1 MPKKQASGLYRSKV
15 KVGVDQDG
23 KAINKWISG
32 KTRREM
38 EEARKDV
45 ERRYING
52 LGANDDQ
59 VFGAYAVEWFHI
71 RKKPGLSPSQV
82 EGYRT
87 ALNLH
92 VLPYFGER
100 MLRSITPIDLQEFA
114 NQFEGCSTTKI
125 TMIISTLK
133 GIFASAFD
141 DRIVLYDPS
150 IHIRK
155 PKPADGNQ
163 KRALTQSERERV
175 EAVCEEHEEGMYL
188 ALLYYLGVRPGEA
201 RGFRWGD
208 VNWDEAYIHVE
219 RDIDYKNK
227 AEAGKLKTKASDRY
241 LPIPQRLFSM
251 LWSKR
256 GHDDDY
262 ILTGSISGSALA
274 KTSAERMWLRLMIA
288 ADMAEE
294 IPQTTPAEATEPHKD
309 DRSARDLRRLYR
321 PLITPHTL
329 RHNYATMCW
338 ENDIDV
344 YSAMRLLGHSSIK
357 TTMDIYTHLTDQQLG
372 KMSEM
377 VEDMFSAKENHK
389 VPQNKS
395 CTKVA
400 QARKCAPA
408 TPPPKNEKPSKTA
421 VKGPFSKVF
430 AGDPSGTRTR
440 DTLIKSKR
448 FRV

>member
-1 MPKKQASGLYRSKV
+1 MPKKQASGLYRTKI
-15 KVGVDQDG
+15 KIGVDQNG

-32 KTRREM
+32 KTKREM
-38 EEARKDV
+38 EEARKEV
-45 ERRYING
+45 ERRYIG
-52 LGANDDQ
+52 VIGAADDQ
-59 VFGAYAVEWFHI
+59 VFGAYAVQWFHM
-71 RKKPGLSPSQV
+71 RKKPGLSPSQA

-125 TMIISTLK
+125 TMILSTIK

-141 DRIVLYDPS
+141 DRIIMYDPS

-155 PKPADGNQ
+155 PKPAEGNQ
-163 KRALTQSERERV
+163 RRALTPSERERV

-208 VNWDEAYIHVE
+208 INWDEAYIHVQ

-227 AEAGKLKTKASDRY
+227 AEPGKLKTKSSDRL
-241 LPIPQRLFSM
+241 LPIPQKLFGL

-262 ILTGSISGSALA
+262 ILAAPVSGAALA

-294 IPQTTPAEATEPHKD
+294 IPQPASVQPTGSHKD
-309 DRSARDLRRLYR
+309 DRNARDLRRLYK

-344 YSAMRLLGHSSIK
+344 YSAMRLMGHSSIK
-357 TTMDIYTHLTDQQLG
+357 TTMDIYTHLTDRQLG

-377 VEDMFSAKENHK
+377 VEDMFSANKNHRT
-389 VPQNKS
+389 PHGKS

-400 QARKCAPA
+400 QPRKKPPDDPPA
-408 TPPPKNEKPSKTA
+408 KNEKPPKA
-421 VKGPFSKVF
+421 PVKGPFSKVSH
-430 AGDPSGTRTR
+430 GDPSGTRTR
-440 DTLIKSKR
+440 DTLIKSRR
-448 FRV
+448 FWV